1 MLLQIALASTLALVA
16 PQAPSDVSWV
26 ASPNSLFALNVR
38 DVPGLRTSIASNLWF
53 DTLTSPTGPVARAI
67 AEDPTVRKQLAQMR
81 QLVNPETDPSKVE
94 GLDPDVARALA
105 LLSGVRGGAILWMEF
120 PDGVEGAPLLGA
132 AAHTGA
138 NTAAVAA
145 GAADWIREAQTP
157 TPTAFSVDGVSVLM
171 WADEALSSDAFALL
185 TAGEHIALLTG
196 PVSLVQPQSSGLA
209 KRMALGAG
217 SHGLLRH
224 PRHGAAMAS
233 LRAPGQVDL
242 FADLQPWMAMAGEA
256 AADSG
261 ETASNLFEASGLA
274 AMGWVAGRMGVGA
287 GERLD
292 FELVLEVPPGT
303 LVAQML
309 DLMRPLPMALLERV
323 PATATAV
330 SATSY
335 DLAGL
340 LRMGLEVA
348 ERIEPGSGEIA
359 EGFIDMASG
368 EVGVDLREDLLDLL
382 TGEVVSYT
390 TQPPTTA
397 RGMAN
402 AETLNFLE
410 GSTMLIGLTE
420 ADLFAD
426 SIELVMESALGTPL
440 GAATAESRAR
450 TADLG
455 MGPDSPVGHVAFGPG
470 MMAVSLDAAEVHT
483 ATRTETDRATSVL
496 GTRLLG
502 AHLLE
507 LTGTSFASVAST
519 SATIAGMGSML
530 FIAGPDVPFTEAD
543 VEELASRFTGTTV
556 RTVERLPGALRFHQG
571 TR

>member
-1 MLLQIALASTLALVA
+1 MLLHIALASTLASFV
-16 PQAPSDVSWV
+16 PQAPADVSWL
-26 ASPNSLFALNVR
+26 ASPDSLFALNVR

-53 DTLTSPTGPVARAI
+53 DTLTSPNGPVARAI
-67 AEDPTVRKQLAQMR
+67 ADDPTVQKQLAQMR

-94 GLDPDVARALA
+94 GLDPDVSRALA
-105 LLSGVRGGAILWMEF
+105 LLGGVRGGAVLWMEF
-120 PDGVEGAPLLGA
+120 PDGVEGEPLFGA

-145 GAADWIREAQTP
+145 GAADWIREEQP
-157 TPTAFSVDGVSVLM
+157 LPPTAFSVEGVSVLI
-171 WADEALSSDAFALL
+171 WAEEAISSDAVALL
-185 TAGEHIALLTG
+185 TAGEHIALLSG
-196 PVSLVQPQSSGLA
+196 PLALVQPHSSGVA
-209 KRMALGAG
+209 KRMALGTG
-217 SHGLLRH
+217 NHGLLRH

-233 LRAPGQVDL
+233 LRAPGQIDL

-256 AADSG
+256 AAGSG

-287 GERLD
+287 GERMD

-323 PATATAV
+323 PASATAV
-330 SATSY
+330 SATNY

-348 ERIEPGSGEIA
+348 ERVEPGYGEIA

-368 EVGVDLREDLLDLL
+368 EVGVDLRADLLDLL

-390 TQPPTTA
+390 TQTPTTA
-397 RGMAN
+397 PGMAN

-420 ADLFAD
+420 ADIFAD
-426 SIELVMESALGTPL
+426 SLDLVMESALGTPL

-470 MMAVSLDAAEVHT
+470 LMAVSLDAAEVHT
-483 ATRTETDRATSVL
+483 ATRAETDRAASVL

-530 FIAGPDVPFTEAD
+530 FLAGPDVPFSEAD